1 MRLFLLTLAAGL
13 IAAGAL
19 TALQG
24 TAPPPSRDAAVIPE
38 RHLQRDDH
46 SAFDGNPDGD
56 VVVVAF
62 VDYQCGYCKRA
73 FSILKAVIASDN
85 GVKIVYK
92 DLPML
97 GEISRVASFAAL
109 AAGRQGKYLAL
120 HSALMEFRGRLDH
133 TQVLE
138 LARSVDLDMPRLIAD
153 MESTEIRARVE
164 RNIELA
170 SETGVRGTP
179 AFIIGNDLVHGV
191 TDAARMRDLI
201 AKVRASP
208 TRR

>member
-1 MRLFLLTLAAGL
+1 M
-13 IAAGAL
+13 
-19 TALQG
+19 
-24 TAPPPSRDAAVIPE
+24 IPE

-73 FSILKAVIASDN
+73 FSILKAVIASDD